1 MTDKPLIETQ
11 AAEETSDG
19 EGVSIR
25 RSLGLRPSRWHDPFL
40 LLDEFYSNGPDAG
53 PGFPDHPH
61 RGFSTLTYM
70 LKGHMNHADNKGNSG
85 RVGPGGFQWM
95 TAGKGIIHSERPEV
109 EANGMRG
116 VQLWVNLPKSLK
128 MREPFYINGEAGD
141 VPEVKIRG
149 GSVRVLG
156 GDFSGQTGPITDEVT
171 KLFYFDVKLDAGRE
185 FFAPLPERHNALFY
199 TLNGEVDYTP
209 SDNGPIPPFT
219 LGLLGSGRQVKF
231 KAGTEGA
238 RFVLIAGKPIGEPIT
253 RYGPF
258 VMTTREE
265 IEKAI
270 SDFQNGLF

>member
-1 MTDKPLIETQ
+1 MTDKPLLETQ
-11 AAEETSDG
+11 TAEETSDG

-70 LKGHMNHADNKGNSG
+70 IKGHMNHADNKGNAG

-109 EANGMRG
+109 EEDGMRG
-116 VQLWVNLPKSLK
+116 MQLWVNLPGSLK
-128 MREPFYINGEAGD
+128 MREPFYINGEAED
-141 VPEVKIRG
+141 VPEVKIDG

-156 GDFSGQTGPITDEVT
+156 GKFEGQTGPITDDVT
-171 KLFYFDVKLDAGRE
+171 ELVYFDVQLEGNGT
-185 FFAPLPERHNALFY
+185 FSAPLPEGHNALFY
-199 TLNGEVDYTP
+199 TIDGEVEYTA
-209 SDNGPIPPFT
+209 SDKGPLPAYT
-219 LGLLGSGRQVKF
+219 LGLLDKGEQVKF
-231 KAGTEGA
+231 KAGSGGA
-238 RFVLIAGKPIGEPIT
+238 RFVLIAGKPLREPIA
-253 RYGPF
+253 RHGPF
-258 VMTTREE
+258 VMNTREE

-270 SDFQNGLF
+270 SDYQGGLF

>member
-1 MTDKPLIETQ
+1 MTLKPLLETQ

-40 LLDEFYSNGPDAG
+40 LLDEFYSEGPDAG

-70 LKGHMNHADNKGNSG
+70 LKGHMNHADNKGNAG

-109 EANGMRG
+109 EEDGMRG
-116 VQLWVNLPKSLK
+116 MQLWVNLPGSLK
-128 MREPFYINGEAGD
+128 MREPFYINGEAED
-141 VPEVKIRG
+141 LPEVKIES

-156 GDFSGQTGPITDEVT
+156 GEFSGQTGPISDEVT
-171 KLFYFDVKLDAGRE
+171 ELIYFDVQLEANGTIST
-185 FFAPLPERHNALFY
+185 PLPKEHNALFY
-199 TLNGEVDYTP
+199 TIDGELEYTP
-209 SDNGPIPPFT
+209 SDKGPLPAYT
-219 LGLLGSGRQVKF
+219 LGLLGPGDQVNF
-231 KAGTEGA
+231 KAGKKGA
-238 RFVLIAGKPIGEPIT
+238 RFVLIAGKPIGEPIA

-258 VMTTREE
+258 VMNTQGE
-265 IEKAI
+265 IKKAI
-270 SDFQNGLF
+270 SDYQSGKF